1 MRASNIFGFVALT
14 SVTTCLFTV
23 MGRQPSGFNNI
34 EAQNE
39 LVQYRAKMQN
49 ALPVDTPEDP
59 VEPVDPDD
67 LPYKFKD
74 NQGKAPMY
82 NPKSKLYL
90 EDPSNVKTNVEYDQ
104 EKKRYDVS
112 QSVGDKIDYRPDTWM
127 SQKEYENYA
136 FKKAVRDYWRSRVAA
151 DELNSQPRKSMVPK
165 LEVNSDLFDR
175 IFGGNTV
182 DIKPTGTAEL
192 IFGLQRNKT
201 LNPAIPQRQQK
212 ITNFDFNMRIQLNLV
227 GKIGDKMKITTNY
240 NTEAS
245 FDWENQ
251 IKLDYTGYE
260 DEIIKK
266 IEAGN
271 VTMPLNSSLITGSQ
285 TLFGFKTKLQF
296 GRLDVTTVFSQQ
308 RGKKQEINV
317 QGGAQ
322 TQQFTVN
329 GDAYEANK
337 HFFLGHYFRK
347 NYDAWMN
354 TLPVI
359 STPVVITKVEVY
371 VLNQTGNAEQT
382 RNVVAFEDLGEDK
395 LNVYHGLRA
404 DTLNNNTALG
414 VYAIADSAGVNP
426 SNGANTLYSIITNPV
441 NGLLLDRDASKVAS
455 TLPVSTITNTNNST
469 GQYMVQARD
478 YDIIYNARRLN
489 PQEFFINTRTGFI
502 SLNQTLNNDQ
512 VLAVS
517 YQYTFNGKVY
527 QVGEFSE
534 QYPDNTKLL
543 VCKLLKGSVVNTRF
557 PLWKLMMKNVYSIGA
572 FNVNPTDFMLGVYYN
587 NIETGVDVPYIPSG
601 AVNGV
606 QLIRVL
612 NCDKLSV
619 NGDRTPDGVFD
630 FIKDFTINPNNGRI
644 YLPMAEPFGSGLKN
658 KFDLN
663 NDFPAANKYIFQ
675 ELYDSTRTAAT
686 FIQEKNRYKIK
697 GSFKSAA
704 GSEISLNALNIPQG
718 AVLVTAN
725 GVPLTENADYTV
737 DYTLGRVKIIN
748 ESLLNSGANIKV
760 SLESNSLFNVQQ
772 KSLIGTRL
780 DFKANR
786 NLTLGSTIMR
796 FSERPITQKVSL
808 GDEPVKN
815 TVIGLD
821 YNYKTE
827 LPFLTRWLDKLP
839 LYSTKEMS
847 SITTRGEV
855 AKLFPGNA
863 KAIGKSG
870 NSYIDDFEGSIS
882 LIDIRSPFAW
892 ILSSIP
898 QGQGSG
904 KFPESIF
911 SGTTTPGLNRARFN
925 WYTIDAM
932 FTRTQGQGTT
942 PSYYNDNIFSNNMW
956 RQVFETE
963 LFPGKTPP
971 NGQQVVLPVL
981 DLSFWPNQRGPYNY
995 DVKPTSVSAG
1005 IDPNGFL
1012 LKPETRWGG
1021 IMRRLET
1028 NDFQSANI
1036 EYIQFWLM
1044 DPFNEDYD
1052 TKTDPDFDKT
1062 QYPDGDL
1069 YINLGNISEDIV
1081 KDGRMTYENGLPGPE
1096 GSATHDLPYN
1106 ETGIAVVPSI
1116 PPTVNSFSSDNND
1129 RPFQDVGYDG
1139 MNNTLEIATF
1149 SAAIADMQSVGNGS
1163 SPQVQ
1168 KFLADPSSDDYN
1180 FFRDDDYDAAEEKT
1194 IVRYSKYNNPEG
1206 NSPTEAQYNSA
1217 NPNGG
1222 NYPTSS
1228 SNNPNIED
1236 VNRDNTLSETESY
1249 YQYRVHISKGDVNP
1263 TSVGTNY
1270 IVDAFDGTATFG
1282 GVTKTVKWY
1291 QFKIPI
1297 NQFENAYGGIEGF
1310 NSIRFMRVYMK
1321 GFERPVLLRMARF
1334 ELVRSDWRR
1343 YQYDLKKPGEYIKS
1357 DDNSTAFDVS
1367 AVSLQENGTK
1377 TPVNYVMP
1385 PGINQQQN
1393 IQTTNL
1399 VLQNEQALQV
1409 RLCNLKDGD
1418 SRGVFKNVDLD
1429 TRMFKNIKMNVH
1441 AEAMNGIPLSDDDLH
1456 LFVRVGS
1463 DYNNNYYEYE
1473 LPLKLTPKGNYD
1485 PNSTDARDIVWPAAN
1500 EVNIKFDEISLAK
1513 DARNSDPNYGYFT
1526 DLNKLVKP
1534 YTKSFGGYS
1543 ITVVGNP
1550 NLGNVKSI
1558 MVGVRNPKGPDNIA
1572 HCVEV
1577 WVNELRLTD
1586 FNNQGG
1592 WAATGQMQLKLA
1604 DLGNASLAGTYYSP
1618 FYGSVEQ
1625 KINERRKESTFIWDG
1640 SASIN
1645 AGKFFP
1651 NNWKITLPIYY
1662 NYGQTIITPLFNPI
1676 DPDVRMSAFKDNP
1689 NISDG
1694 KRDTILK
1701 QVVDYTERKGFNLTN
1716 VRVDGFKRKGAKPMP
1731 WDVSNFAVTYAYTE
1745 VFKRNI
1751 NIEVNQVKT
1760 YRGNITYQYSLSKPP
1775 VFKPFAK
1782 TKIFQN
1788 KWFALIKDFN
1798 LQLLPNNFGM
1808 GVDLNRN
1815 FSVLKNRDITSF
1827 YAGSQQFE
1835 NPALYNKNFL
1845 INRNYNMIWN
1855 LSKSLKFDFNA
1866 NNEGRI
1872 FEPLG
1877 DVSKTQ
1883 NPEKR
1888 DSIFDIFMTG
1898 RETEYGTAYKG
1909 TQYEKEKYTKF
1920 KEGKFGAN
1928 INYRQQMN
1936 LNYAVPINK
1945 IPLLDFMTVNYKFGG
1960 TYTWSRAPF
1969 GMPNDSMFIGNTI
1982 NNTTTHNITGS
1993 FAMNTLYNKIP
2004 YFKRLNTGQGK
2015 NSVMKTPASMKT
2027 STIALTDS
2035 TNPKKSEAFKDI
2047 LEFMARAVMMVKSI
2061 SLTYQEQKGQGMPNF
2076 MPRSEILG
2084 MDRSNNNAP
2093 GFMFTTGL
2101 YDPSIRETSAKNGW
2115 LAKIP
2120 NQTTPYVETENKS
2133 ITYRTSVEPH
2143 GSLKIELTG
2152 NYTKSKS
2159 LTEFM
2164 VYDTTRNAQGRYIY
2178 GETNNFNFHQSTAET
2193 GNFNIT
2199 TFSFFQSLK
2208 DAKPSVESSL
2218 FEEFKLE
2225 RDNVANELADKNNNS
2240 IKNPGNSIGTYTAVS
2255 GTGSNTT
2262 VVTYRDGYSDNQQD
2276 VLVGAFYR
2284 TYTGRGIKN
2293 YSTDNMFPQ
2302 IPMPNWTVTWDGLG
2316 KIKGLQKTFRSITLR
2331 HGYRSTYNIAGYSN
2345 NLLYGVDGQNQQITR
2360 SPVADPTTGNA
2371 NFNPK
2376 YTLNAVTITEGFTP
2390 LLKIDLQF
2398 QKPGWQASAETKRDK
2413 TISLNITGPQII
2425 ETKGQEYIVGL
2436 GYRYPNLTF
2445 KNLSIGGKPLKSDL
2459 TVKVDFSYRKNL
2471 SIIRR
2476 IADDI
2481 SVPTGGTNII
2491 TLRSSADYLLTPNIN
2506 LRLYLDWI
2514 RTKPQTSASFP
2525 TANTSG
2531 GFSLRINFQ

>member
-1 MRASNIFGFVALT
+1 MRASNILGFVALT
-14 SVTTCLFTV
+14 SVTTCLLTV
-23 MGRQPSGFNNI
+23 MGHQPSALNNI
-34 EAQNE
+34 EANNE
-39 LVQYRAKMQN
+39 MMQYQ
-49 ALPVDTPEDP
+49 ALMKNTLQVDSPVD
-59 VEPVDPDD
+59 PVDPDD
-67 LPYKFKD
+67 LPFKFKD
-74 NQGKAPMY
+74 NNGKPPQY
-82 NPKSKLYL
+82 DPKSKLYL
-90 EDPSNVKTNVEYDQ
+90 EQPSNIKTNVEYDQ
-104 EKKRYDVS
+104 ENKRYEVS
-112 QSVGDKIDYRPDTWM
+112 QTVGDKIDYRPDTWM

-151 DELNSQPRKSMVPK
+151 DELASQPRKSMVPK

-192 IFGLQRNKT
+192 IFGLNRNKT
-201 LNPAIPQRQQK
+201 ANPAIPQRQQK
-212 ITNFDFNMRIQLNLV
+212 ITNFDFNMRIQLNLI

-271 VTMPLNSSLITGSQ
+271 VTLPLNSTLITGSQ

-296 GRLDVTTVFSQQ
+296 GRLDVTTVLSQQ
-308 RGKKQEINV
+308 RGKKTEINV

-322 TQQFTVN
+322 TQAFTVN
-329 GDAYEANK
+329 GDSYESNK

-347 NYDAWMN
+347 NYDAWMG

-359 STPVVITKVEVY
+359 QTPIVITKVEVY
-371 VLNQTGNAEQT
+371 VLNQSGSAEQT

-395 LNVYHGLRA
+395 RDVFAGLRA
-404 DTLNNNTALG
+404 DSLG
-414 VYAIADSAGVNP
+414 ASITPNIYAITDGPDVVPN
-426 SNGANTLYSIITNPV
+426 NDANSLYALMTNTI
-441 NGLLLDRDASKVAS
+441 NGLLNERQASKTAGILPVAS
-455 TLPVSTITNTNNST
+455 TATNPNNATN
-469 GQYMVQARD
+469 QYMVQARD

-489 PQEFFINTRTGFI
+489 PNEFFINTRTGFI

-517 YQYTFNGKVY
+517 YQYTYNGKLY

-534 QYPDNTKLL
+534 QFPDNTKLL

-557 PLWKLMMKNVYSIGA
+557 PLWRLMMKNVYSIGA
-572 FNVNPTDFMLGVYYN
+572 FNVNPEQFMLGIYYN
-587 NIETGVDVPYIPSG
+587 NIETGVDVPYIPHG
-601 AVNGV
+601 QINGQ

-619 NGDRTPDGVFD
+619 NGDRVPDGVFD

-644 YLPMAEPFGSGLKN
+644 YLPMAEPFGSGLKG
-658 KFDLN
+658 KFADPA
-663 NDFPAANKYIFQ
+663 DFPAANKYLFT

-725 GVPLTENADYTV
+725 GVPLVENADYTV

-780 DFKANR
+780 DYKAGR

-796 FSERPITQKVSL
+796 FSERPITQKVTL
-808 GDEPVKN
+808 GDEPVRN
-815 TVIGLD
+815 TIIGLD

-827 LPFLTRWLDKLP
+827 LPFLTRLLDKLP

-847 SITTRGEV
+847 SLTTRGEV

-863 KAIGKSG
+863 KAIGKEG

-882 LIDIRSPFAW
+882 LIDIRSPWPW
-892 ILSSIP
+892 ILGSIP
-898 QGQGSG
+898 QGQNSL
-904 KFPESIF
+904 FPEAKESSNIKA
-911 SGTTTPGLNRARFN
+911 GINRARFN
-925 WYTIDAM
+925 WYLVDQGLQ
-932 FTRTQGQGTT
+932 RTQSGST
-942 PSYYNDNIFSNNMW
+942 PSYYNNDIFSNNMW

-971 NGQQVVLPVL
+971 NGQQQILSVL
-981 DLSFWPNQRGPYNY
+981 DLAFFPNERGQYNY
-995 DVKPTSVSAG
+995 DVKPIPGISAG
-1005 IDPNGFL
+1005 IDNAGLL
-1012 LKPETRWGG
+1012 LKPESRWGG

-1028 NDFQSANI
+1028 NDFQAANI

-1052 TKTDPDFDKT
+1052 SKTDPRFDKN
-1062 QYPDGDL
+1062 QLPDGDL
-1069 YINLGNISEDIV
+1069 YINIGNISEDIV
-1081 KDGRMTYENGLPGPE
+1081 KDGQMCYENGLPGQSNTTKE
-1096 GSATHDLPYN
+1096 LPVN
-1106 ETGIAVVPSI
+1106 FTGIGNVPSI
-1116 PPTVNSFSSDNND
+1116 PPTVNAFSSDNND
-1129 RPFQDVGYDG
+1129 RPFQDIGYDG
-1139 MNNTLEIATF
+1139 LHDTAEVRIFAGPLADIA
-1149 SAAIADMQSVGNGS
+1149 NGPYS
-1163 SPQVQ
+1163 GPAVDAF
-1168 KFLADPSSDDYN
+1168 KADPSSDDFV
-1180 FFRDDDYDAAEEKT
+1180 FFRDASYDAAQERT
-1194 IVRYSKYNNPEG
+1194 IVRYSKYTNPEG
-1206 NSPTEAQYNSA
+1206 NTPAAAGEDGQTRSYGAQA
-1217 NPNGG
+1217 
-1222 NYPTSS
+1222 
-1228 SNNPNIED
+1228 PNIED

-1249 YQYRVHISKGDVNP
+1249 YQYRVHISKSDINP
-1263 TSVGTNY
+1263 NSIGTNY
-1270 IVDAFDGTATFG
+1270 IVDAFDGTATYSG
-1282 GVTKTVKWY
+1282 ITKTVKWY

-1297 NQFENAYGGIEGF
+1297 NQFEAAVGGIEGF

-1343 YQYDLKKPGEYIKS
+1343 YQYDLKKPGEYIKT
-1357 DDNSTAFDVS
+1357 DDQTTAFDVS

-1377 TPVNYVMP
+1377 VPVNYVMP

-1399 VLQNEQALQV
+1399 VLQNEQSLQMRV
-1409 RLCNLKDGD
+1409 CNLKDGD
-1418 SRGVFKNVDLD
+1418 SRAVFKNVDLD

-1441 AEAMNGIPLSDDDLH
+1441 AEAMAGIPLSDGDLH

-1473 LPLKLTPKGNYD
+1473 LPLKLTPKGTYD
-1485 PNSTDARDIVWPAAN
+1485 PNSSDARAIVWPAEN

-1513 DARNSDPNYGYFT
+1513 DARNTKYGYFSN
-1526 DLNKLVKP
+1526 LNQLTQP
-1534 YTKSFGGYS
+1534 FTYSDGLPGYS

-1558 MVGVRNPKGPDNIA
+1558 MIGVRNPKDPGNLA

-1577 WVNELRLTD
+1577 WVNELRLTE
-1586 FNNQGG
+1586 FNNKGG

-1604 DLGNASLAGTYYSP
+1604 DLGNASVAGTYYSP
-1618 FYGSVEQ
+1618 FYGGVEQ
-1625 KINERRKESTFIWDG
+1625 KINERRKESTFLWDA
-1640 SASIN
+1640 STSIN

-1651 NNWKITLPIYY
+1651 NNWKVTLPVYY
-1662 NYGQTIITPLFNPI
+1662 NYGRTIITPLFNPI
-1676 DPDVRMSAFKDNP
+1676 DPDVRMDAFKNNP
-1689 NISDG
+1689 NISAEKKDE
-1694 KRDTILK
+1694 ILD
-1701 QVVDYTERKGFNLTN
+1701 QVLDFTERKGFNLTN
-1716 VRVDGFKRKGAKPMP
+1716 VRIDGFKRKGAKPLP

-1745 VFKRNI
+1745 TFKRNI
-1751 NIEVNQVKT
+1751 NIETNIVKQ
-1760 YRGNITYQYSLSKPP
+1760 YRGNVTYQYSIPKPP

-1798 LQLLPNNFGM
+1798 LQLLPNSFGA
-1808 GVDLNRN
+1808 GVDVNRN

-1827 YAGSQQFE
+1827 YAGNLDFF
-1835 NPALYNKNFL
+1835 NPSLYNKNFL
-1845 INRNYNMIWN
+1845 INRNYNLRWD
-1855 LSKSLKFDFNA
+1855 LSKSLKFDFTA

-1872 FEPLG
+1872 FEPQGEVGKLYQ
-1877 DVSKTQ
+1877 D
-1883 NPEKR
+1883 KR
-1888 DSIFDIFMTG
+1888 DSVINTFMNG
-1898 RETEYGTAYKG
+1898 QETVYAKG
-1909 TQYEKEKYTKF
+1909 KSYEHKF
-1920 KEGKFGAN
+1920 QEGKYGAN
-1928 INYRQQMN
+1928 LAYRQQMN
-1936 LNYAVPINK
+1936 LNYNLPLSK
-1945 IPLLDFMTVNYKFGG
+1945 IPILDFMTVSYKFGG
-1960 TYTWSRAPF
+1960 TYTWNRAPF
-1969 GMPNDSMFIGNTI
+1969 GTPTDSMYIGNTI
-1982 NNTTTHNITGS
+1982 NNTTQHNVTAS
-1993 FAMNTLYNKIP
+1993 LAMTTLYNKIP
-2004 YFKRLNTGQGK
+2004 YFKRINTGQNKSAKAPIGPSSTKK
-2015 NSVMKTPASMKT
+2015 N
-2027 STIALTDS
+2027 DS
-2035 TNPKKSEAFKDI
+2035 AADTTKKKDSNFKE
-2047 LEFMARAVMMVKSI
+2047 LGEFLARVVMMVKNV
-2061 SLTYQEQKGQGMPNF
+2061 SLTYQEQRGQGLPNF
-2076 MPRSEILG
+2076 MPRSQLLG
-2084 MDRSNNNAP
+2084 MDQSSKYNGAP
-2093 GFMFTTGL
+2093 GFLFTTGM
-2101 YDPSIRETSAKNGW
+2101 YDPTIRETSARNGW
-2115 LAKIP
+2115 LAKNP
-2120 NQTTPYVETENKS
+2120 NQTTPYVETQSQS
-2133 ITYRTSVEPH
+2133 ITYRSSIEPH
-2143 GSLKIELTG
+2143 GSFKIELTG
-2152 NYTKSKS
+2152 NYTKAKN

-2164 VYDTTRNAQGRYIY
+2164 VYDTVGHQYSA
-2178 GETNNFNFHQSTAET
+2178 TNDFNFHQSTNET

-2199 TFSFFQSLK
+2199 TFSFFQSLR
-2208 DAKPSVESSL
+2208 DAKPSLESVL
-2218 FEEFKLE
+2218 FDEFKLE
-2225 RDNVANELADKNNNS
+2225 RDNVARELSDKNPYNSETQIKTALGNANND
-2240 IKNPGNSIGTYTAVS
+2240 TLRTW
-2255 GTGSNTT
+2255 
-2262 VVTYRDGYSDNQQD
+2262 DGYSPNQQD
-2276 VLVGAFYR
+2276 VLIGAFYR
-2284 TYTGRGIKN
+2284 TYTGQNIKN
-2293 YSTDNMFPQ
+2293 YSTTNIFPT
-2302 IPMPNWTVTWDGLG
+2302 IPLPNWTISWDGLG
-2316 KIKGLQKTFRSITLR
+2316 KIKPLQKTFRSITIR
-2331 HGYRSTYNIAGYSN
+2331 HGYRSTYNVAGYSN
-2345 NLLYGVDGQNQQITR
+2345 NLLFSSGGEQITR
-2360 SPVADPTTGNA
+2360 SPVVDPITKNA

-2390 LLKIDLQF
+2390 LIKFDLQF
-2398 QKPGWQASAETKRDK
+2398 QKPGWQANAEWKRDK

-2436 GYRYPNLTF
+2436 GYRYPNLSF
-2445 KNLSIGGKPLKSDL
+2445 KKLTIGGKPLKSDL

-2525 TANTSG
+2525 TSNTAG